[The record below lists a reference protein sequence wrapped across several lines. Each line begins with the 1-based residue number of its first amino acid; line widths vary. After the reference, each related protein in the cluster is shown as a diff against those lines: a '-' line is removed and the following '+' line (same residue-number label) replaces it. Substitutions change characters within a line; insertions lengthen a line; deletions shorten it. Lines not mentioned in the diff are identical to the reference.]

1 MLGSGP
7 AGRKGMRIAGGK
19 TNNGHGHERKDDMI
33 GFELTPE
40 QKTLQ
45 ERARRFAEEV
55 ILPVAAQ
62 HDREGAFPLD
72 VMEKAHQ
79 QGFFTPL
86 VPKKYGGQGLGV
98 LDNCII
104 AEELAAGC
112 MGIYVSIFVSTL
124 ALYPIIRFG
133 TEEQKERFLKP
144 FCSKFSIASYC
155 LSEMTVGSDPASMRT
170 TAVLEGDHYLLNGTK
185 MWITNGG
192 YADFYLVFATTDP
205 QKRHKG
211 IISLIVPSKLEGVV
225 PGEPID
231 KMGQRASNTTS
242 VVFKNVRVPKENL
255 LGGEGEGFKKAMAA
269 LDITRPMIAIG
280 SVGIARSALELAT
293 QYAKKRVQFGVPIAQ
308 HQAVQFM
315 LADMAKD
322 IEAARLLVWKAA
334 WLADQGVR
342 NSKEAAMAK
351 AFGADVAMRVTT
363 DAVQIYGGV
372 GYTKWHPVEKLMR
385 DAKVIQIYEG
395 TAQIMRLVIA
405 RQLLQ
410 ETEGTLY

>member
-1 MLGSGP
+1 
-7 AGRKGMRIAGGK
+7 
-19 TNNGHGHERKDDMI
+19 MI
-33 GFELTPE
+33 GFDLTPE

-45 ERARRFAEEV
+45 ERARRFSKEV

-62 HDREGAFPLD
+62 HDRDGTFPVD

-79 QGFFTPL
+79 EGFFTPL
-86 VPKKYGGQGLGV
+86 IPEKYGGQGLGV

-104 AEELAAGC
+104 SEELAAGC

-133 TEEQKERFLKP
+133 TEEQKERFLRP

-155 LSEMTVGSDPASMRT
+155 LSEVTVGSDPASMRT
-170 TAVLEGDHYLLNGTK
+170 TAVLDGDHYLLNGTK
-185 MWITNGG
+185 MWVTNGG

-205 QKRHKG
+205 QKKHKG
-211 IISLIVPSKLEGVV
+211 IISLIVPSKLKGIV

-242 VVFKNVRVPKENL
+242 VIFKNVRVPKENL

-269 LDITRPMIAIG
+269 LDITRPMIAVG
-280 SVGIARSALELAT
+280 SVGIARTALELAT
-293 QYAKKRVQFGVPIAQ
+293 QYAKKRIQFGVPIAQ

-322 IEAARLLVWKAA
+322 LEAARLLVWKAA

-351 AFGADVAMRVTT
+351 AFAADTAMRVTT
-363 DAVQIYGGV
+363 DAVQIYGGM

-410 ETEGTLY
+410 ETERTLF

>member
-1 MLGSGP
+1 
-7 AGRKGMRIAGGK
+7 
-19 TNNGHGHERKDDMI
+19 MI
-33 GFELTPE
+33 GFDFTPK
-40 QKTLQ
+40 QKVLQ
-45 ERARRFAEEV
+45 ERARRFSKEV
-55 ILPVAAQ
+55 ILPAAAQ
-62 HDREGAFPLD
+62 HDREGTFPLNI
-72 VMEKAHQ
+72 MEKAHQ
-79 QGFFTPL
+79 EGFFTPL

-112 MGIYVSIFVSTL
+112 MGMYVSIFVSTL
-124 ALYPIIRFG
+124 ALYPIVKFG
-133 TEEQKERFLKP
+133 TEDQRERFLKP

-155 LSEMTVGSDPASMRT
+155 LSEVAVGSDPASMRT
-170 TAVLEGDHYLLNGTK
+170 TAKLDGNYYLLNGAK

-205 QKRHKG
+205 KKKHKG
-211 IISLIVPSKLEGVV
+211 IISLIVPSNLEGVSH
-225 PGEPID
+225 GEPID
-231 KMGQRASNTTS
+231 KMGQRASNTTP
-242 VVFKNVRVPKENL
+242 VIFKNVRVPKKNL
-255 LGGEGEGFKKAMAA
+255 LGGEGGGFKKAMAA

-280 SVGIARSALELAT
+280 SVGIARTALELAT
-293 QYAKKRVQFGVPIAQ
+293 QYAKKRIQFGVPIAQ

-334 WLADQGVR
+334 WLADQGIR

-351 AFGADVAMRVTT
+351 ALAADVAMQVTT
-363 DAVQIYGGV
+363 NAVQIYGGM

-395 TAQIMRLVIA
+395 TAQIMRLIIA

-410 ETEGTLY
+410 ETERTLF

>member
-1 MLGSGP
+1 
-7 AGRKGMRIAGGK
+7 
-19 TNNGHGHERKDDMI
+19 MI

-45 ERARRFAEEV
+45 ERARRFSKEV

-62 HDREGAFPLD
+62 HDRDGTFPVD

-86 VPKKYGGQGLGV
+86 VPKKYGGEGLGV

-104 AEELAAGC
+104 SEELAAGC

-133 TEEQKERFLKP
+133 TEQQKERFLKP

-155 LSEMTVGSDPASMRT
+155 LSEMTVGSDPASLRT
-170 TAVLEGDHYLLNGTK
+170 TAVLDGDHYLLNGTK

-211 IISLIVPSKLEGVV
+211 IISLIVPSKLEGIV

-242 VVFKNVRVPKENL
+242 VVFKNVKVPKENL

-280 SVGIARSALELAT
+280 SVGIARSALELSI

-308 HQAVQFM
+308 HQAVQFL

-322 IEAARLLVWKAA
+322 MEAARLLVWKAA

-351 AFGADVAMRVTT
+351 AFAADMAMRVTT

-395 TAQIMRLVIA
+395 TAQIMRLIIA

-410 ETEGTLY
+410 ETERTLF